1 MRKRGGGSRRG
12 NARNR
17 SEDDGDNEDGEIDA
31 AVLPPAIA
39 AATAGDEA
47 KSKPAKP
54 RRRTRKP
61 AEDDG
66 DEALSAVG

>member
-1 MRKRGGGSRRG
+1 MRKRASGSRRG

-17 SEDDGDNEDGEIDA
+17 NEDSGEDGDGEIDA

-39 AATAGDEA
+39 AAPASDEV
-47 KSKPAKP
+47 KRTPAKP

-61 AEDDG
+61 TEDDG